1 MKQKKAYLSTL
12 KWGAILGVMLAIFE
26 LVKMYARRVDY
37 AGSKVLDLA
46 LIIGFILILY
56 AGIKEF
62 KELYTERLSFAKA
75 FLGCILISLIGSA
88 ILFGYN
94 MLHYAVIEPDGLNK
108 KYEVALDNYRKV
120 IDKDTITQAEL
131 STYLMDVENLV
142 ATEEHDLT
150 WPDTV
155 DAAVKQSAH
164 LGVSKIYSF
173 FNAKISGKHAVDTA
187 DNYRMSRFDNYARR
201 TMVET
206 LALYVEQNASEPSTP
221 FVQQIVQNTC
231 SKMSALNPAE
241 VRFAQNKNHVPHYDK
256 PGLYAAV
263 SALMDLLYGMFFG
276 LFIAMYHYT
285 SKRPITEE
293 LADTEEDVDGE
304 EMVQEEPAKD
314 SDE

>member
-1 MKQKKAYLSTL
+1 MKQKKAYTSTL

-75 FLGCILISLIGSA
+75 FLGCIIISLIGSV

-94 MLHYAVIEPDGLNK
+94 MLHYAVIEPDGLQK

-120 IDKDTITQAEL
+120 IDKDTLTQAEL

-142 ATEEHDLT
+142 ATEEDNFT

-155 DAAVKQSAH
+155 DAAVKQAAH

-173 FNAKISGKHAVDTA
+173 FNSKVSGKHDVDTA

-206 LALYVEQNASEPSTP
+206 LSLYLEQNVNEPSTP

-231 SKMSALNPAE
+231 SKMSSLNPAE
-241 VRFAQNKNHVPHYDK
+241 VRYAQNKSHVPHYDK
-256 PGLYAAV
+256 PGRYAAV

-285 SKRPITEE
+285 SKQPIAEE
-293 LADTEEDVDGE
+293 VPDIEADEVDQEDDN
-304 EMVQEEPAKD
+304 K
-314 SDE
+314 